1 MNFKIYNK
9 KITSIVLASI
19 LSISAITFKSL
30 RENNIAMAEEQRKV
44 KNVIFLIPDGMSIAT
59 TTLARWYKDAQ
70 DGIVGND
77 KLTLD
82 EIASGYVKTYWAN
95 GPITDSAPAA
105 TAYAL
110 GVKSNNKYVGV
121 DTDKIP
127 KASILEAAKLNG
139 KATGIVAT
147 SEIMHAT
154 PADFTAHYPDRSN
167 YNALS
172 KQQIY
177 NNADVVLGGGDSFF
191 AKDGAGKR
199 NDNKDLKE
207 EIKKLGYDYVTT
219 KNEMI
224 NSKASKIWGVFA
236 PKDLAYD
243 IDRAE
248 TRPEEPTL
256 AEMTRK
262 AIEVLSKDK
271 DGFFLMVEGSKIDWA
286 AHANDPVGMVT
297 DTLAFDEAVKVA
309 LEYAKNDN
317 NTIVIVSADHGNSGI
332 SIGNYETGST
342 SDSRYKYDNITFA
355 DSVFNIKNAK
365 ATVQRF
371 NNMIIGKSDSEIL
384 SLVSTYYGY
393 NDINSEELA
402 KIKDGKINEVVSNRT
417 KIGFTTGGHTGGD
430 VMLYVYAPY
439 DIERL
444 SGTVDNTEINRYI
457 QRVLGVD
464 LSKATKELFINAKD
478 AFENIGANFT
488 LDLSDSD
495 NPKAIVKKGD
505 ITLTAYAYTNK
516 IDINGTEYT
525 LDGVIVYNGD
535 KIFLSQKAVD
545 LFNEKYNEAVNK
557 GSENNINK
565 NNNNENSS
573 SEKQTHNTD
582 KKLPKTGSPF
592 DFTLIVVGA
601 VFVIIIGTSLM
612 IISEKSA

>member
-286 AHANDPVGMVT
+286 AHANDPVG
-297 DTLAFDEAVKVA
+297 
-309 LEYAKNDN
+309 
-317 NTIVIVSADHGNSGI
+317 
-332 SIGNYETGST
+332 YETGST